1 MTINSG
7 DGDEVITREYK
18 GFTFKVTQ
26 SALTQLK
33 EEFGVDAI
41 AEIERGINLAL
52 NKIDIQPKIDFEKGE
67 VALTVL
73 KLSDNKHASF
83 GPGSDTV
90 N

>member
-1 MTINSG
+1 MSIESS
-7 DGDEVITREYK
+7 GDEVFTKEYK

-52 NKIDIQPKIDFEKGE
+52 HKIDIQPKIDLIKGE
-67 VALTVL
+67 VSLTVI
-73 KLSDNKHASF
+73 KLSDNEDASIS
-83 GPGSDTV
+83 PGSNTI